1 MEGAILKSAMG
12 TRSLVNNAPIV
23 LKPAMR
29 ISIRAL
35 FLLRRYWTGPIIRLM
50 PTHKMFISGLIVA
63 MLLITRVQAE
73 EAPASTAASTDPIR
87 HTAGGLDSAGRLLLQ
102 LEADAELISLTLENT
117 AFFLIARPA
126 VAPVPVGNLLIVPD
140 KIGRAHV

>member
-63 MLLITRVQAE
+63 LLSITGVQAE
-73 EAPASTAASTDPIR
+73 EAPALSAASTDPTR
-87 HTAGGLDSAGRLLLQ
+87 HTAGGLDSDRKSTRLNSSHVR
-102 LEADAELISLTLENT
+102 ISY
-117 AFFLIARPA
+117 A
-126 VAPVPVGNLLIVPD
+126 VFCL
-140 KIGRAHV
+140 KKK